1 MFISDAW
8 YLPFHYS
15 YFPYGSWSLLKLRQ
29 ISVIV
34 NQETRIM
41 DSVFASQKP
50 RLWRNVDT
58 QRAHQS
64 QELQMNLDDIKRQ
77 TQAPSSFLMQ
87 REYNA
92 RTKLVLQQFD
102 LVVSCI
108 VPRAA
113 LHVCRVVLAFR
124 RLSPCHC
131 ICTHHISCLLVC
143 FVRGPGP
150 LCRAEASCWVSCLR
164 RCPFP
169 PKWHRT
175 RARLIWKRR
184 ATHLERHPSPQELFY
199 IIIQTSNL
207 ICHFRRIHGMH
218 GIISPLISHILRV
231 SYVNSPFFW

>member
-1 MFISDAW
+1 
-8 YLPFHYS
+8 
-15 YFPYGSWSLLKLRQ
+15 
-29 ISVIV
+29 
-34 NQETRIM
+34 
-41 DSVFASQKP
+41 
-50 RLWRNVDT
+50 
-58 QRAHQS
+58 
-64 QELQMNLDDIKRQ
+64 MNLDDIKRQ

-113 LHVCRVVLAFR
+113 LRVCRVVLAFR

-164 RCPFP
+164 RCPFAP
-169 PKWHRT
+169 RT
-175 RARLIWKRR
+175 APDQSTLNLEETRHASRKAPFASRAFLYYY
-184 ATHLERHPSPQELFY
+184 SDQ
-199 IIIQTSNL
+199 
-207 ICHFRRIHGMH
+207 
-218 GIISPLISHILRV
+218 
-231 SYVNSPFFW
+231 